1 MPLPPTPFIPDGI
14 FFTLGIYTQQ
24 TALDSDPGDT
34 AVHLDPCRAA
44 GLENAGWLVHRRHRL
59 KIVKAVKHSSTAV
72 AQIWAASFDLEL
84 LAVASEIFCVL
95 CVHRMCCAAKW
106 ASQCLTEVRVDYL
119 STASI
124 CSPA

>member
-44 GLENAGWLVHRRHRL
+44 GWRMRAG
-59 KIVKAVKHSSTAV
+59 SSTAG
-72 AQIWAASFDLEL
+72 
-84 LAVASEIFCVL
+84 
-95 CVHRMCCAAKW
+95 
-106 ASQCLTEVRVDYL
+106 
-119 STASI
+119 TA
-124 CSPA
+124 